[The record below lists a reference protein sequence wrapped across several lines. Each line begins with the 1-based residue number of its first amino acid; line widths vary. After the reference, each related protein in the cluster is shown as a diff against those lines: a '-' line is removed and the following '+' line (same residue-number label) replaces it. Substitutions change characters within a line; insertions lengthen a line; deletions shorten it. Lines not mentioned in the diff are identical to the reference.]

1 MILEYLILDGYW
13 QFVWPAFIFAFVS
26 CVALYLKTKKELQNQ
41 EKLFFSKYGKLQT
54 SKINISEEE
63 KIIKKALSA
72 GSV

>member
-1 MILEYLILDGYW
+1 MILEYLILDGYG

>member
-1 MILEYLILDGYW
+1 MILEYLILDGYG

-26 CVALYLKTKKELQNQ
+26 CTALYLKTKKELQNQ
-41 EKLFFSKYGKLQT
+41 EKLFFSKYGELQT

-72 GSV
+72 ASV